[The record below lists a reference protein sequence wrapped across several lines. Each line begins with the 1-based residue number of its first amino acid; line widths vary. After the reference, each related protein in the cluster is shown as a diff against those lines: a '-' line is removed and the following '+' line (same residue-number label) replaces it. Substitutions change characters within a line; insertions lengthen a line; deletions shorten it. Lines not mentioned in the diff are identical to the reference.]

1 MVLLLFS
8 RFNWHFSRSFHN
20 NSILLNASVS
30 FGAAWQMPVWC
41 CQFDCFLKQLNSTC
55 VCCFLLLL
63 LLFLLNDLL
72 KQFCYVYLCRSMKKA
87 FQGQEGSQCDAFLLQ
102 FRTMMPACSRVNDCF
117 HSEWTASL
125 LLAMYIQMHNAC
137 LLKTEDSILKEL
149 ICLVDVKICFPFN
162 VK

>member
-30 FGAAWQMPVWC
+30 CGAAWQMPVWC

-72 KQFCYVYLCRSMKKA
+72 KQFCYVYLCRSIRRHFKDKKEA
-87 FQGQEGSQCDAFLLQ
+87 SVMHSYCNFAQWCLPVQEWMIVFIQNERLLFFLQCTY
-102 FRTMMPACSRVNDCF
+102 RCIMPAFSR
-117 HSEWTASL
+117 
-125 LLAMYIQMHNAC
+125 
-137 LLKTEDSILKEL
+137 LKI
-149 ICLVDVKICFPFN
+149 PFWKN
-162 VK
+162 